1 MKNSHYNA
9 IASAYDT
16 LKKLD
21 MSGMTPSQ
29 GIDVGIVLG
38 NLAFVLDQVKIESMK
53 ETFSN
58 CCGVP
63 MDCDMHL
70 CPACKEGCARVNENN
85 EEVE

>member
-9 IASAYDT
+9 IASAYET

-21 MSGMTPSQ
+21 MDGISTSQ
-29 GIDVGIVLG
+29 AIDIGIVCG
-38 NLAFVLDQVKIESMK
+38 QLAFVLDQVKIESMQ

-70 CPACKEGCARVNENN
+70 CPACKEGCARVNEND
-85 EEVE
+85 EEVK